1 MAEALVNHDL
11 GERWAAFSAGV
22 RPAGYVHPMAV
33 QALSEIGIEHHGR
46 SKGVEEVRGQAFDL
60 VVTVCDEA
68 AEECPVWLGKGR
80 TVHLGF
86 PDPARAS
93 GTPEEV
99 LGVFRSLRDEMRV
112 KIEQLLAS
120 L

>member
-1 MAEALVNHDL
+1 
-11 GERWAAFSAGV
+11 
-22 RPAGYVHPMAV
+22 MAV

-68 AEECPVWLGKGR
+68 AEACPVWLGKGR

-86 PDPARAS
+86 PDPAKAS

-99 LGVFRSLRDEMRV
+99 LGVFRSLRNDMRV
-112 KIEQLLAS
+112 KIEELLNKG
-120 L
+120 